1 MSTAAWHLA
10 QTRGPNAVPG
20 VVRTSTQ
27 ATLTWAPCIR
37 FARWGT
43 EPLTAVVSGIHSIQT
58 FFYNRT
64 WRSLST

>member
-1 MSTAAWHLA
+1 MSTAAWCLA
-10 QTRGPNAVPG
+10 QTRGPDAVPG
-20 VVRTSTQ
+20 VVRTSAR
-27 ATLTWAPCIR
+27 ATLPWAPWVR

-58 FFYNRT
+58 FLYNRT